1 MVNDVPHRPVLV
13 EEVLGFLHCREAGVY
28 VDATLGAGGHAE
40 ALLQKDSR
48 ARVFGFDVDETA
60 IEVASQRMKSFGDR
74 FQAVHC
80 NFTEMGT
87 FLKDQDIDCVDGILA
102 DLGVSSMQLDNAGRG
117 FSFMQE
123 GPLDMRMDRNQARCA
138 GEVVNHFSET
148 ALADLIF
155 QNGEERY
162 SRRIARAIVAA
173 RPFSSTTQL
182 AQVVARCFPR
192 SRRQRI
198 HPATRTFQA
207 LRIVVNGELENL
219 SRFLD
224 GIPLLLPPGG
234 RAVIISFHSLEDR
247 LVKQSFRD
255 WQRQALARILTPHV
269 VTAGEAEKKLNPRSR
284 SAKLRAAERRGIS
297 SETAA
302 EK

>member
-1 MVNDVPHRPVLV
+1 V
-13 EEVLGFLHCREAGVY
+13 EEVLGFWHCREGGVY

-40 ALLQKDSR
+40 TLLQQDSR
-48 ARVFGFDVDETA
+48 VRVFGFDVDETA
-60 IEVASQRMKSFGDR
+60 IEIASQRMKSFGDR
-74 FQAVHC
+74 FQAVHG
-80 NFTEMGT
+80 NFTDMGT

-102 DLGVSSMQLDNAGRG
+102 DLGVSSMQLDNADRG

-123 GPLDMRMDRNQARCA
+123 GPLDMRMDPNQARCA
-138 GEVVNHFSET
+138 GEVINHFSEA

-173 RPFSSTTQL
+173 RPFLSTTQL

-207 LRIVVNGELENL
+207 LRIFVNGELESL

-224 GIPLLLPPGG
+224 AIPLLLRPGG

-269 VTAGEAEKKLNPRSR
+269 VTAGEAERKLNPRSR
-284 SAKLRAAERRGIS
+284 SAKLRAAERQSIS
-297 SETAA
+297 SETAV